1 MKSFFLNL
9 AYGWYQGKGA
19 KYTRKKEYI
28 KALKYNL
35 LSLKYAYKFKD
46 EGEIALEL
54 EQVART
60 LSLLV
65 KYQNALEYAEK
76 SYALFIKIKNQ
87 HKEYELGSKRVQ
99 KLIKNIKDKAANNSK

>member
-19 KYTRKKEYI
+19 KYARKKEYI
-28 KALKYNL
+28 IALKYNL

-46 EGEIALEL
+46 EGEIAFEL

-60 LSLLV
+60 LSLLG
-65 KYQNALEYAEK
+65 KYQKALEYAEK
-76 SYALFIKIKNQ
+76 SYALFMKIKDKQ
-87 HKEYELGSKRVQ
+87 KEYELGSKRVQ
-99 KLIKNIKDKAANNSK
+99 KIIENIKGKATNDSK